1 MLRYDLIMSTFL
13 QRFGLENHQKMD
25 LYGDLPPAQGCE
37 SEASSTQPTV
47 AYGTTKLAVEKV
59 KLVVKTAPKVS
70 SSLAFKPRQTVPSV
84 QTSRTITAVAQK
96 QQVENNYPEVNQ
108 TVVSSATLRPETQ
121 VSRLESEFNTNS
133 SYDVDYAYDPKIPND
148 YIAYCSERLEKR
160 KQLRLQEENAR
171 HMQAAEEARTQLE
184 NERREAAQRG
194 DYQSLLSSA
203 GVYTGESSGSNTNAG
218 EATVLGASMGRGRG
232 RGLNNL
238 PAWMTQQIATT
249 ATNATASNN
258 TPTNVEQFAD
268 SQAPAAAAVVGV
280 KRKQQGQFS
289 KPSCVLLL
297 KNMVSAEEADD
308 QLAAETSQ
316 ECLKYGAIISCVVQV
331 ESATWCP
338 EDEKVRTFVEFERQD
353 SAIRA
358 FR

>member
-1 MLRYDLIMSTFL
+1 
-13 QRFGLENHQKMD
+13 MD

-37 SEASSTQPTV
+37 SDVSSVNPTV

-59 KLVVKTAPKVS
+59 KLAVKTAPKVV

-84 QTSRTITAVAQK
+84 QTSRTVAAVSQK
-96 QQVENNYPEVNQ
+96 HQIDTSGSEVIP
-108 TVVSSATLRPETQ
+108 VIVSSTNTSRPEMQ
-121 VSRLESEFNTNS
+121 VSRLETEFNTNS
-133 SYDVDYAYDPKIPND
+133 SYDVDHAYDPKTPND

-160 KQLRLQEENAR
+160 KELRLQEENAR

-184 NERREAAQRG
+184 KERREAAQRG

-203 GVYTGESSGSNTNAG
+203 GVYTGESSGSSANAG
-218 EATVLGASMGRGRG
+218 ETAVLGAIMGRGRG

-249 ATNATASNN
+249 ANAAAASNN
-258 TPTNVEQFAD
+258 TFNNPEQFAD
-268 SQAPAAAAVVGV
+268 NQAPAVATVVGV
-280 KRKQQGQFS
+280 KRKQQGLFS

-316 ECLKYGAIISCVVQV
+316 ECLKYGAVISCVVHV
-331 ESATWCP
+331 EAVGWCP
-338 EDEKVRTFVEFERQD
+338 EDEKVRTFVQFERQD

>member
-1 MLRYDLIMSTFL
+1 M
-13 QRFGLENHQKMD
+13 ENDQKMD
-25 LYGDLPPAQGCE
+25 LYGDLPPAQGGE
-37 SEASSTQPTV
+37 SDASSTKPTV

-59 KLVVKTAPKVS
+59 KVVVKTAPKVS

-84 QTSRTITAVAQK
+84 QTSRTVAIVAQK
-96 QQVENNYPEVNQ
+96 QQVETNYPEANQ

-203 GVYTGESSGSNTNAG
+203 GVYTGESSGSSANAG
-218 EATVLGASMGRGRG
+218 EAAVLGASMGRGRG

-249 ATNATASNN
+249 ATNATAINISTKN
-258 TPTNVEQFAD
+258 EQFAD
-268 SQAPAAAAVVGV
+268 SQTPAVAAVVGV
-280 KRKQQGQFS
+280 KRKQQGLFS

-316 ECLKYGAIISCVVQV
+316 ECLKYGAIISCVVHV
-331 ESATWCP
+331 ESVTWCP